1 MLCFSFIHVFA
12 LLHEG
17 ALNPAAH
24 TSALGPMLNIHVRER
39 CGSKGYAMNIP
50 VAHVIASS
58 GGPLCLRNLGT
69 FRGPSPSEQL
79 GPKEPKPRT
88 RTVPRR

>member
-1 MLCFSFIHVFA
+1 MFA

-24 TSALGPMLNIHVRER
+24 TSSLGPMLNIDVRER

-69 FRGPSPSEQL
+69 FRGLSPSEQL
-79 GPKEPKPRT
+79 DKTVRLRPKEPKPRT
-88 RTVPRR
+88 RTVSRR